1 MALSCSRTRAA
12 HTHQVP
18 PAFQDLLHAPLS
30 AVPVRISPFPS
41 HIPTRCPQAHRLRL
55 LKGLRVYAEATLTH
69 LPLSTDLRKLL
80 LTATP
85 RRAVASCPVADLLQK
100 GAYPGLGCSYK
111 KAARDMGGRAG
122 GALVD
127 PDGSCVYLP
136 VGKAPHSALLQLDFA
151 PRQGAG
157 QGGGPA
163 LRVVTVKGQAAGSSG
178 GRCE

>member
-1 MALSCSRTRAA
+1 M
-12 HTHQVP
+12 
-18 PAFQDLLHAPLS
+18 
-30 AVPVRISPFPS
+30 
-41 HIPTRCPQAHRLRL
+41 
-55 LKGLRVYAEATLTH
+55 YAEATLPH

-85 RRAVASCPVADLLQK
+85 RRAVASCPVADLLHK

-111 KAARDMGGRAG
+111 KAARDMGGRG

-127 PDGSCVYLP
+127 PDASCVYLP

-157 QGGGPA
+157 EGGGPA

-178 GRCE
+178 GRCEWEGTSACMCSVIQPPN